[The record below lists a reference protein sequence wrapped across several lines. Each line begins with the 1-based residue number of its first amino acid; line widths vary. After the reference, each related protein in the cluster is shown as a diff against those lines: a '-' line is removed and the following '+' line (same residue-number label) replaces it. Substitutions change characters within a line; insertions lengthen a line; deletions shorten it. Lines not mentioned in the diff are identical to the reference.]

1 MNTKKLFGYG
11 KRNLFAFAV
20 VCTLAFVAL
29 TGCPTD
35 GDDPVTPAASGDI
48 TYSVQVNGTADTATS
63 TEITFTFSASVD
75 SLNLGVGD
83 ITVGGGNA
91 TKGATLTGTGTTRT
105 LAINVE
111 HAGQATVSITK
122 TGIEAA
128 TKNVT
133 VHKAGE
139 PDPECECN
147 GVQEDC
153 DCGADCDCP
162 VCEPSG
168 GNLTNLTGDIT
179 ISPTSGVTTGT
190 SMTATYSGAEVVTYH
205 WNLNNAP
212 ITGAGG
218 RTYSP
223 SEAGSYTV
231 TVSADGYNP
240 KTSAAVVV
248 TGATLQE
255 LGGTVS
261 IRAGGVGVTNVTVG
275 TEVTAVYS
283 GSESVGYQWN
293 RNAVPIDTGT
303 GATFTPTEGGVY
315 TVTVSRT
322 GFASVTSAELTIN
335 LSGTVSITPHASG
348 LITGVALTASY
359 TGGTETVSYQW
370 KKADENVGANAAAHI
385 PAEPGAYT
393 VTVSAVGYNG
403 KTSDPVTVTP
413 VNITLNP
420 NGGNF
425 SGDTANKTVY
435 NAALVD
441 GSAPAPTRENMTLNG
456 WYTQANGGTKQ
467 DLNAVITTDTTLYA
481 RWNILPITAPA
492 AVGAYFART
501 NANDG
506 IMEPLYTG
514 GTTAADPTPLPVQMA
529 LGAMNGA
536 SDGWANLL
544 AAINTANKYVALDLS
559 ASTMTGTE
567 FNSPTAAA
575 GKDKIVS
582 LTLPNAATSIAD
594 MVLNETTFSITLTF
608 GGYTNLKT
616 LTAANVTAIGDMAF
630 WVFPAETAAQITF
643 PNGQGPSGLTSVSF
657 PKVTTIGNSAFQGC
671 ASLTTVSFPEA
682 TGIGNMAFNNTGL
695 TTVTFPKVITIGN
708 QAFSDCTSLTTV
720 SFPEATSIGDL
731 AFIRSG
737 LTSVTF
743 PKVTSLG
750 TVPFQECN
758 SLASVSFPVLQ
769 AIPAMAFQELPSL
782 TTVSFPVA
790 TSIGNSAFI
799 IPASATGNNVLTS
812 ITIAADADLG
822 TDEFN
827 LPTYESGLPNA
838 FIDLY
843 NGSANKAAGTYVLSG
858 GSWSRQ

>member
-11 KRNLFAFAV
+11 KRNLLAFAV
-20 VCTLAFVAL
+20 VCTLAFA
-29 TGCPTD
+29 GCPTD
-35 GDDPVTPAASGDI
+35 GDDPVTPAASGSDI
-48 TYSVQVNGTADTATS
+48 TYTAQANGTANNATT
-63 TEITFTFSASVD
+63 TEITLTFSASVD
-75 SLNLGVGD
+75 SLGLALAD

-139 PDPECECN
+139 PDPAECDCE

-153 DCGADCDCP
+153 DCGPNCDCP
-162 VCEPSG
+162 VCEPSASLADLSG
-168 GNLTNLTGDIT
+168 TIT
-179 ISPTSGVTTGT
+179 ISPSSGVTTGT

-218 RTYSP
+218 RNYSP
-223 SEAGSYTV
+223 STAGSYTV
-231 TVSADGYNP
+231 TVSAAGYNP
-240 KTSAAVVV
+240 KTSAAVAV
-248 TGATLQE
+248 TGATLDE
-255 LGGTVS
+255 LGGDVS
-261 IRAGGVGVTNVTVG
+261 IRVGNEIVANVTVG
-275 TEVTAVYS
+275 TEVRAVYS
-283 GSESVGYQWN
+283 GGESVGYQWN
-293 RNAVPIDTGT
+293 RNAVPIDTGV
-303 GATFTPTEGGVY
+303 TFTPTEGGVY

-322 GFASVTSAELTIN
+322 GFASKTSPELTIN
-335 LSGTVSITPHASG
+335 LSGAVSITPHASG

-359 TGGTETVSYQW
+359 TGGAETVSYQW

-456 WYTQANGGTKQ
+456 WYTEANGGTKQ
-467 DLNAVITTDTTLYA
+467 DLSAVITTDTTLYA

-506 IMEPLYTG
+506 IIEALYTG
-514 GTTAADPTPLPVQMA
+514 GTTAANPATLPVQMA
-529 LGAMNGA
+529 LGATDNA
-536 SDGWANLL
+536 SSGWANLL
-544 AAINTANKYVALDLS
+544 AALNTANKYVALDLS
-559 ASTMTGTE
+559 ASTMTGTA

-822 TDEFN
+822 TNEYN
-827 LPTYESGLPNA
+827 QPTYESGLPNA

-843 NGSANKAAGTYVLSG
+843 NGSANKAAGTYTKSG
-858 GSWSRQ
+858 AAWTGPN